1 MGALGHYLE
10 REGFATA
17 SISLIRRQTEAMKP
31 PRALWVPFELGRPF
45 GAPNEPDFQ
54 RRVLRK
60 LLSLIEAKTGPVLE
74 DFDED
79 PPTDAASDDDASGWA
94 CPIEFKPMAAE
105 ADDDAA
111 TSTQALL
118 HEIGQMRPWYDLAV
132 SERGRTTVG
141 VSALEIEDIAGFIT
155 GFLGDDWPEA
165 PFEDMP
171 RGESFKHA
179 CQDLQ
184 AYYQEAVAAQP
195 GQATARSSEI
205 VEWFWNETIA
215 GAILKRL
222 ESVCAASDDTVMQHM
237 AAYLLL
243 PRSQTGSV
251 GDGSDGRVNPEYG
264 THQSFQRS

>member
-10 REGFATA
+10 REDLATA
-17 SISLIRRQTEAMKP
+17 SVSLIRRQTEAMKP

-54 RRVLRK
+54 RRVVRA
-60 LLSLIEAKTGPVLE
+60 LLSLIEAKSGPVLE

-79 PPTDAASDDDASGWA
+79 PPGYAAADDDTSGWA
-94 CPIEFKPMAAE
+94 CPVELKPMAPEAE
-105 ADDDAA
+105 DDATA
-111 TSTQALL
+111 SAQALL
-118 HEIGQMRPWYDLAV
+118 REIQQMRPWYDLCV
-132 SERGRTTVG
+132 SERGRSTVG
-141 VSALEIEDIAGFIT
+141 ASDLDIEDIARFVT
-155 GFLGDDWPEA
+155 GFLGEDWPEA

-195 GQATARSSEI
+195 GQAAARSGE
-205 VEWFWNETIA
+205 VVDWFWNETTA

-222 ESVCAASDDTVMQHM
+222 ESVCAASDDAVMQHM

-251 GDGSDGRVNPEYG
+251 GDGSDGRMNPEYG
-264 THQSFQRS
+264 THQSYQIS

>member
-17 SISLIRRQTEAMKP
+17 SISLIRRQTEAMNP

-45 GAPNEPDFQ
+45 GAPNEGDFQ
-54 RRVLRK
+54 RRVVRA
-60 LLSLIEAKTGPVLE
+60 LLSLIEAKSGPVLE

-79 PPTDAASDDDASGWA
+79 PPGQGASDNDTSGWV
-94 CPIEFKPMAAE
+94 CPVELTPMAAQVNN
-105 ADDDAA
+105 DTAA
-111 TSTQALL
+111 SAQALL
-118 HEIGQMRPWYDLAV
+118 HEIGQMRPWYDLALA
-132 SERGRTTVG
+132 ERGRTTVG
-141 VSALEIEDIAGFIT
+141 ASALDIEDIAQFVT
-155 GFLGDDWPEA
+155 GFLGEDWPDA

-195 GQATARSSEI
+195 GQATARSGEI
-205 VEWFWNETIA
+205 VDWFWEETTA

-251 GDGSDGRVNPEYG
+251 GDGSDGRMNPEYG
-264 THQSFQRS
+264 THQSYQIS